1 MKKLV
6 FVLLLFTSITYSQS
20 KGTGQFTSTSSISYE
35 IRTNGNSYLSIA
47 HKGIA
52 LRHRSDKL
60 ENRITYKRNFF
71 KDSSKLYLSIP
82 LHYKIE
88 KSEPTLKPALIYQF
102 PKLNLLIQ
110 KEFWYKSSKNATI
123 AIDYPYKAV
132 TFRVGWDTSDT
143 FRFRLGY
150 KF

>member
-1 MKKLV
+1 M
-6 FVLLLFTSITYSQS
+6 
-20 KGTGQFTSTSSISYE
+20 
-35 IRTNGNSYLSIA
+35 IA
-47 HKGIA
+47 HNVLINFTI
-52 LRHRSDKL
+52 ST
-60 ENRITYKRNFF
+60 EYCNNR
-71 KDSSKLYLSIP
+71 SSKLYLSIP

-102 PKLNLLIQ
+102 PKFNLLIQ

-123 AIDYPYKAV
+123 AIDYLYKAV

-143 FRFRLGY
+143 FRFRLEY

>member
-20 KGTGQFTSTSSISYE
+20 KESKETKPLSSIGYE
-35 IRTNGNSYLSIA
+35 MRTNGKSYLSLSY
-47 HKGIA
+47 KGIT

-82 LHYKIE
+82 LHYKVE
-88 KSEPTLKPALIYQF
+88 DDQLSLEPSLTYRF
-102 PKLNLLIQ
+102 PKFSLLIQ
-110 KEFWYKSSKNATI
+110 KEFWYKLNEDA
-123 AIDYPYKAV
+123 AIVLDYPYKDF

-143 FRFRLGY
+143 FRFRLKY

>member
-20 KGTGQFTSTSSISYE
+20 KESGQLASTSFISYE
-35 IRTNGNSYLSIA
+35 MRTNGKSYLSISY
-47 HKGIA
+47 KGIA

-88 KSEPTLKPALIYQF
+88 KSEPTLEPALIYQF
-102 PKLNLLIQ
+102 PKINLLIQ

-143 FRFRLGY
+143 FRFRLEY